1 MNMTMTADDE
11 NNDSQNGDDREHCD
25 IEDDNEYSYHYY

>member
-11 NNDSQNGDDREHCD
+11 NNDSQNGDDREDCD
-25 IEDDNEYSYHYY
+25 DLEDGDEYY

>member
-1 MNMTMTADDE
+1 MNTTMTADDE

-25 IEDDNEYSYHYY
+25 IEDGDEYY